1 MAHSS
6 SPLTALSEVQRT
18 QALERFTIIRP
29 ALEKEITQAQVA
41 RTHQISLRTVQRWM
55 KSYGEQGL
63 AGLEDAAR
71 SDKGTSRSL
80 PPDAIT
86 LIEGL
91 ALQTLPRSAAAIH
104 CQVNAF

>member
-18 QALERFTIIRP
+18 QALERFTTIRP

-63 AGLEDAAR
+63 A
-71 SDKGTSRSL
+71 
-80 PPDAIT
+80 
-86 LIEGL
+86 
-91 ALQTLPRSAAAIH
+91 LQTLPRSAAAIH